1 MERLRE
7 GSGTIDRAR
16 RQRDDGGRT
25 EMREKEGGGWE
36 HRDGGREAD
45 VRDREIEQ
53 EIQTRAEDQR
63 VRQMGT
69 KRAQKLDK

>member
-1 MERLRE
+1 M
-7 GSGTIDRAR
+7 
-16 RQRDDGGRT
+16 RD
-25 EMREKEGGGWE
+25 KEGGGWE

-45 VRDREIEQ
+45 VKDREMGQ
-53 EIQTRAEDQR
+53 AIQTRAEDQR